1 MRKLTIYLE
10 EASVRSLQRLAAAR
24 KCRQA
29 EIVREVVSD
38 YLRQYPRPQAKGAG
52 MYSSGRSDISE
63 RAEELLRH
71 AVRAKVSR
79 RRNRDIL

>member
-10 EASVRSLQRLAAAR
+10 EASVRSLQRLATER
-24 KCRQA
+24 KCSQV
-29 EIVREVVSD
+29 EIVREAVSD
-38 YLRQYPRPQAKGAG
+38 YLRQYRRPQAKGVG

-71 AVRAKVSR
+71 AARAKVFR
-79 RRNRDIL
+79 RGDRDIL